1 MKYLRAASPR
11 AKCTRDDP
19 CTSVLSTSKK
29 AAAVRSGGGAG
40 GVRWLAQV
48 EDCRTRAGL
57 ACELLIIGVCTRGRL
72 DDVGVGHEFSLS
84 HGAAILA

>member
-1 MKYLRAASPR
+1 MHECVVDIEEGSRGQIGRWGRWCA
-11 AKCTRDDP
+11 
-19 CTSVLSTSKK
+19 
-29 AAAVRSGGGAG
+29 
-40 GVRWLAQV
+40 WLAQV
-48 EDCRTRAGL
+48 EHCRTGTGL